1 MISTMTVFVWIL
13 TVTLGWLLVTG
24 IAGRLLG
31 ARRGWVAL
39 SLAGVGG
46 LGAGVVVAGELSDWD
61 WASLDMVAV
70 SLGLGVLFTMT
81 LALAIDLA
89 APVGT
94 LAQGRS
100 AGLVTI
106 RNPMSAARDEIAP
119 FRRYREVLAIARR
132 EGMLSRK
139 ATHDQL
145 PTGVRR
151 TLESAGGIFVKLGQV
166 ASTRSDVLPSAW
178 CDELALLRSSAEPQP
193 EAVIR
198 PHLEEQL
205 GRPAEQVFESFDW
218 TPLASASMAQVY
230 RAKLRSDDS
239 TSDETSDVVVK
250 VQRTGLAET
259 VAVDRAAI
267 IQLARLVQ
275 RRTPLGLSV
284 QPEDL
289 ALEFVEGVEEELD
302 FTREAQNGVE
312 LAAGLADID
321 GIRVPKVYSDHSTS
335 KVLTE
340 EFVAA
345 PTIVD
350 DAALASLGLSRT
362 DIADRLISA
371 FLHQIF
377 EVGVFHADP
386 HPGNILI
393 EPDGTIVLIDLGA
406 VGRIGPR
413 QRAAVLELLASASAG
428 DAIALRQALE
438 QIALFDRDVDT
449 RALDAALETFLG
461 RNMTSGGGITATAF
475 EDLAALI
482 GDFGIRLPRWF
493 GTLSRTMVS
502 LEGTLKIIDPD
513 FSLVDA
519 ARRHA
524 EARFGRPTVGGLK
537 DSVEKELLQQLP
549 RLRRVPE
556 RVDELLSRAV
566 GGQLTAKVSVLSD
579 ERDVRLISKLVDR
592 LVLAMIAAA
601 TGVGGAILLGVDLG
615 PTFGGSVSINE
626 ILGYFGI
633 AAASVLALRVVAGIV
648 RDGVV

>member
-1 MISTMTVFVWIL
+1 MTLFVWFL
-13 TVTLGWLLVTG
+13 TVTIGWLLVTG

-46 LGAGVVVAGELSDWD
+46 LGAGIVVAGELSDWD
-61 WASLDMVAV
+61 WASFDMVAV

-81 LALAIDLA
+81 FALALDLA

-94 LAQGRS
+94 LAQGQS
-100 AGLVTI
+100 AGLVTV
-106 RNPMSAARDEIAP
+106 RNPASAARDKITP

-139 ATHDQL
+139 VTHDQL

-166 ASTRSDVLPSAW
+166 ASTRSDVLPAAW

-193 EAVIR
+193 ESVIR

-205 GRPAEQVFESFDW
+205 GRPAEQVFETFDW
-218 TPLASASMAQVY
+218 SPLASASMAQVY
-230 RAKLRSDDS
+230 RATLRIDG
-239 TSDETSDVVVK
+239 EVSDVVVK
-250 VQRTGLAET
+250 VQRTGLSET
-259 VAVDRAAI
+259 IAVDRAAI
-267 IQLARLVQ
+267 MQLARLVQ

-302 FTREAQNGVE
+302 FTSEARNGLE
-312 LAAGLADID
+312 LAAGLATID
-321 GIRVPKVYSDHSTS
+321 GIRVPKVYLDHSTS
-335 KVLTE
+335 KMLTE
-340 EFVAA
+340 EFISA

-371 FLHQIF
+371 FLHTIF

-413 QRAAVLELLASASAG
+413 QRTAVLELLASASGG

-438 QIALFDRDVDT
+438 QIALFDHDVDT

-461 RNMTSGGGITATAF
+461 RNMSSGGGITATAF
-475 EDLAALI
+475 EDLATLI

-524 EARFGRPTVGGLK
+524 EARFGRPSVGGLK

-566 GGQLTAKVSVLSD
+566 SGQLTAKVSVLSD
-579 ERDVRLISKLVDR
+579 ERDVRLISKMVDR
-592 LVLAMIAAA
+592 VVLAMIAAA
-601 TGVGGAILLGVDLG
+601 TGVGSAILVGVDLG

-633 AAASVLALRVVAGIV
+633 AVSSVLALRVVAGIV